1 MEDGW
6 ESGLQEQ
13 VEREG
18 GGVPAL
24 QPCAQQAT
32 HTQQAMHTQQATHT
46 QQAMQGHGYVQ
57 EQGDAGGL
65 TAAALSGACV
75 HFLCVCIC
83 LCACGCMCV
92 HVCVRIY
99 FCALYE
105 SECVH
110 VCVHVGMRMCPGL
123 YDWEERMHVCEL
135 LLTCIHESCSMMH
148 VYVFIFTQ
156 ALDK

>member
-75 HFLCVCIC
+75 HFLSVH
-83 LCACGCMCV
+83 LSVRMWV
-92 HVCVRIY
+92 HVCACV
-99 FCALYE
+99 CA
-105 SECVH
+105 H
-110 VCVHVGMRMCPGL
+110 
-123 YDWEERMHVCEL
+123 
-135 LLTCIHESCSMMH
+135 
-148 VYVFIFTQ
+148 IFLCTV
-156 ALDK
+156 